1 MLLSTLIWALSNQGG
16 TIWRVLAMS
25 SCISTGGV
33 FSSKEAFKDGARLI
47 ELVHRGSLPW
57 QGLKAA
63 TKKQK
68 YEKISEK
75 KMSTPVE
82 VLCKV
87 KLSFQPIQCL
97 SAMVSPS

>member
-1 MLLSTLIWALSNQGG
+1 MESLGY
-16 TIWRVLAMS
+16 VLMY
-25 SCISTGGV
+25 
-33 FSSKEAFKDGARLI
+33 FN
-47 ELVHRGSLPW
+47 RGSLPW

-82 VLCKV
+82 ILCKV
-87 KLSFQPIQCL
+87 NQKIKNIEKINFLFFLFKGIS
-97 SAMVSPS
+97 S

>member
-1 MLLSTLIWALSNQGG
+1 MESLGY
-16 TIWRVLAMS
+16 VLMY
-25 SCISTGGV
+25 
-33 FSSKEAFKDGARLI
+33 FN
-47 ELVHRGSLPW
+47 RGSLPW

-82 VLCKV
+82 ILCKV
-87 KLSFQPIQCL
+87 NQKTKIFLNQIFFFFRDFQLNLQCI
-97 SAMVSPS
+97 